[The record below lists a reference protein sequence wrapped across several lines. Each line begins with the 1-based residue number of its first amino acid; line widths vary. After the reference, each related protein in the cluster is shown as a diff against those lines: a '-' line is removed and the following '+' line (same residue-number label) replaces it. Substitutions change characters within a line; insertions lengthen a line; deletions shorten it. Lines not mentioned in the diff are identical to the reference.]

1 VCAEASTVLRA
12 VAADFLLTVAVWRSL
27 RITIFSTYPGTSTI
41 MRKAFNWKRSR
52 ISMLEVEAGPLSY
65 VP

>member
-1 VCAEASTVLRA
+1 MCAEVSAVLRA
-12 VAADFLLTVAVWRSL
+12 VVADFFFTVGIWRSL
-27 RITIFSTYPGTSTI
+27 RITVLGTYKATSTI

-52 ISMLEVEAGPLSY
+52 ISMLEVEA

>member
-12 VAADFLLTVAVWRSL
+12 VAVDFFLLVFGDPLQITV
-27 RITIFSTYPGTSTI
+27 FGTYQDASTI

-52 ISMLEVEAGPLSY
+52 ISMLEVEA
-65 VP
+65 VPQSCIP